1 MRHIFCLTLF
11 LMLSIAHAETDDS
24 VLVVPAGSKNPLDY
38 SLEKKKEFRLQ
49 DLMRLEN
56 PQVPLLSPKIPSFW
70 ESLGPSV
77 GGGGDIVKA
86 DPEDIMDAV
95 QRTKE
100 YLKHPKLYEIVADAN
115 RFFFEPKHDRELH
128 SNLIYVIYPSNQF
141 GSQVF
146 NEWAEPI
153 RNELAEYID
162 DIDYYFVP
170 EGPCPSDNQDHAAAS
185 VHPRTREGRICF
197 SIEELVKLTR
207 ATAAKEIL
215 GLWMHEIAHM
225 NGFDEKDADG
235 IQNLFLE
242 AYEKLVPNYFNTESQ
257 IFRSLKDQFPKNNNE
272 KLQLWTGPWQ
282 GTPPSDQRATEDD
295 FRGVSAASLESLL
308 TNHPTIK
315 LCQPLPDRDKNEMDL
330 RYQNFSW
337 FPNRLDDDLKNPEL
351 HITRQELYF
360 RKYHMIEQ
368 FHLLNRYS
376 CQPDRE
382 LVCEHP
388 THRYFLL
395 WEYYF
400 QLNDAY
406 TEFLDNILFYQ
417 RIRAHHLKNPWNEDR
432 TWSESEIEHILGHM
446 IRAHLAIDQ
455 MNKVLNEMIVVLGET
470 LTECPGG
477 LDDIDES
484 DRKDNLESLRRIQK
498 EINSTII
505 SPLDRYFTPE
515 QKKLIVEKVIGELK
529 EEFESWHIG
538 MNLSE
543 EEKKSFYT
551 QSFVKSIEPHYFE
564 EQQNYRDV
572 YEILLGW
579 EPISF
584 HHRPL
589 DEREALCQ
597 WARDEEEYYE
607 CLGYAY

>member
-1 MRHIFCLTLF
+1 MRHLFCLTLF
-11 LMLSIAHAETDDS
+11 LLLSNSYAETDNS
-24 VLVVPAGSKNPLDY
+24 VLVVPAEPKSPLEGL
-38 SLEKKKEFRLQ
+38 LEKKQQFQLEDLLQ
-49 DLMRLEN
+49 PQN
-56 PQVPLLSPKIPSFW
+56 PPTPLLTPKVPSYW

-77 GGGGDIVKA
+77 GGGGDIVNA
-86 DPEDIMDAV
+86 DPEDIIDAV

-115 RFFFEPKHDRELH
+115 RFFFEPKHDRDLH

-153 RNELAEYID
+153 KNEIAEYID

-197 SIEELVKLTR
+197 SIEVLVGLTR

-225 NGFDEKDADG
+225 NGFDEEDADG

-242 AYEKLVPNYFNTESQ
+242 AYEKLVPNYFNSESQ
-257 IFRSLKDQFPKNNNE
+257 IFRSLKDQFPKNDDR
-272 KLQLWTGPWQ
+272 KFQLWTGPWQ
-282 GTPPSDQRATEDD
+282 GTPPGEQRASEDD
-295 FRGVSAASLESLL
+295 FHGVSAASLETLL
-308 TNHPTIK
+308 VNHPTIK
-315 LCQPLPDRDKNEMDL
+315 LCQPLPDRDKDEMDR
-330 RYQNFSW
+330 RYRNFSW
-337 FPNRLDDDLKNPEL
+337 FPNRLEDDLKNPEL
-351 HITRQELYF
+351 HITRQEFYF

-376 CQPDRE
+376 CLPKPE
-382 LVCEHP
+382 LVCERP

-395 WEYYF
+395 WEHYVR
-400 QLNDAY
+400 LNDAY

-417 RIRAHHLKNPWNEDR
+417 RIGAHHLKNPFNEDR
-432 TWSESEIEHILGHM
+432 TWSESEIESILRHM

-455 MNKVLNEMIVVLGET
+455 INLVLNDMVAFLDET
-470 LTECPGG
+470 LTNCPEG
-477 LDDIDES
+477 LDDIDEG
-484 DRKDNLESLRRIQK
+484 DREDNLEAVQRIQK
-498 EINSTII
+498 EINATIV

-515 QKKLIVEKVIGELK
+515 QKGLITEKVLGDLK
-529 EEFESWHIG
+529 EDFEGWHIG
-538 MNLSE
+538 MNLDE
-543 EEKKSFYT
+543 QDKKDLYT
-551 QSFVKSIEPHYFE
+551 QEFVKTLETHYRD

-572 YEILLGW
+572 YEIILDW

-584 HHRPL
+584 HHRPI

-597 WARDEEEYYE
+597 WARDEEEYYD
-607 CLGYAY
+607 CLGFAF